1 MSTPTKIVL
10 DCDPGHD
17 DAVALLLAHADPRI
31 DLLAVTTIGG
41 NQTLEKVT
49 RNTLGILTL
58 IGCTDVPVAAGCT
71 RPLVREMRVAADIH
85 GESGLDGVDL
95 PEPTITLDPRHAVD
109 VIIETVMAHGPGEVT
124 LVPTGPLTN
133 IALAARRE
141 PAIIERVRE
150 VVLMGGGVHVGNAT
164 PVAEFNILVDPEA
177 ADIVFGAGWPVVMVG
192 LDVTHEALA
201 TPQVAARVA
210 QIDSVAGRFVGQ
222 LIEAFGENYR
232 QVQGFDAPP
241 VHDPC
246 ALAYVI
252 DNSIVGTRRAPLTV
266 ELRGEHTTG
275 MTVADLR
282 GPEPADCPTSVGV
295 SLDVDKFWDLVV
307 GALEELAPGAQ
318 PGASPG

>member
-1 MSTPTKIVL
+1 MSTTSPRKIIL
-10 DCDPGHD
+10 DADPGHD

-31 DLLAVTTIGG
+31 ELLAVTTIGG

-58 IGCTDVPVAAGCT
+58 IGATDVPVAAGCT
-71 RPLVREMRVAADIH
+71 RPLLREMRVAEAIH

-95 PEPTITLDPRHAVD
+95 PTPAVALDRRHAVD
-109 VIIETVMAHGPGEVT
+109 LIIDTVMAHGPGEVT

-133 IALAARRE
+133 IALAARKE
-141 PAIIERVRE
+141 PAIVERVRE

-177 ADIVFGAGWPVVMVG
+177 AAIVLGAGWPVVMVG

-201 TPQVAARVA
+201 TAEVAARFA
-210 QIDSVAGRFVGQ
+210 QIDSPVGRFVGQ
-222 LIEAFGENYR
+222 LIDAFGRAYR
-232 QVQGFDAPP
+232 EVQGFDAPP

-246 ALAYVI
+246 AVAYVI
-252 DNSIVGTRRAPLTV
+252 DPSIVTTRRAPLTV
-266 ELRGEHTTG
+266 ELAGEHTTG

-282 GPEPADCPTSVGV
+282 GTEPADCPTSVGTG
-295 SLDVDKFWDLVV
+295 LDVERFWDVV
-307 GALEELAPGAQ
+307 VDAARR
-318 PGASPG
+318 AS